1 MFGIKSKNTPSQR
14 RARTMGNRV
23 SRALGRYWRII
34 FVSFLVML
42 IGVLTAITLYLWYT
56 YARMQD
62 VSQQETDNYIA
73 EKQAETAFREEEFN
87 TLKETVEKRRSD
99 FDNTPQFY
107 DNMFHY

>member
-1 MFGIKSKNTPSQR
+1 
-14 RARTMGNRV
+14 
-23 SRALGRYWRII
+23 
-34 FVSFLVML
+34 
-42 IGVLTAITLYLWYT
+42 
-56 YARMQD
+56 MQD